1 MKGLFVVTALAAI
14 GLAGCQ
20 TGMSYADAQALCEAQ
35 GYRVGSKRFNYCVDD
50 LFRYPSNSAVAVSVV
65 EEPVYAVPGPVVIGG
80 YVGSPYYGRPYYG
93 RRYYG
98 RPYYGRPYYG
108 GYYWR

>member
-1 MKGLFVVTALAAI
+1 MKRLAVMAALAAL

-20 TGMSYADAQALCEAQ
+20 TGMTYADAQANCEAQ
-35 GYRVGSKRFNYCVDD
+35 GYRVGTKRFDRCVNDMYRD
-50 LFRYPSNSAVAVSVV
+50 VSSGAAVTVGVV
-65 EEPVYAVPGPVVIGG
+65 EEPVYVEQAPVVYGG
-80 YVGSPYYGRPYYG
+80 YYGGPAYYG

-98 RPYYGRPYYG
+98 PGPYYG

>member
-1 MKGLFVVTALAAI
+1 
-14 GLAGCQ
+14 
-20 TGMSYADAQALCEAQ
+20 MSYADAQASCEAQ
-35 GYRVGSKRFNYCVDD
+35 GYHVGSKRFNNCVDD
-50 LFRYPSNSAVAVSVV
+50 LFRYPTNSAVAVSVV

-80 YVGSPYYGRPYYG
+80 YVGSPYYYGRPYYG

-98 RPYYGRPYYG
+98 RRNYGRPYYG

>member
-1 MKGLFVVTALAAI
+1 MKRLFVVTALAAI

-20 TGMSYADAQALCEAQ
+20 TGMSYADAQASCEAQ
-35 GYRVGSKRFNYCVDD
+35 GYRVGSKRFNNCIDD
-50 LFRYPSNSAVAVSVV
+50 LYRYPASSAVAVSVV
-65 EEPVYAVPGPVVIGG
+65 EEPVYAAPGPVVIGG
-80 YVGSPYYGRPYYG
+80 YVGSPYYARPYYG

-98 RPYYGRPYYG
+98 GPYYG